1 MSDQSPEERG
11 IAAVQIDP
19 QVRYID
25 SGPSDPCRDCPCAKG
40 PSVVSRVG
48 RRLVSVL
55 HDKRVDTELRKLIPI
70 LVLRAVVYAGGSV
83 EAAKLVA
90 QALKAVGV

>member
-1 MSDQSPEERG
+1 MSDQSPEDRG
-11 IAAVQIDP
+11 IAAAQVDA
-19 QVRYID
+19 QVRYVD
-25 SGPSDPCRDCPCAKG
+25 TALKDPCSNCPCAKG

-55 HDKRVDTELRKLIPI
+55 HDKRVDTELKKLIPI

-83 EAAKLVA
+83 EAAKLIA
-90 QALKAVGV
+90 QALKAAGV